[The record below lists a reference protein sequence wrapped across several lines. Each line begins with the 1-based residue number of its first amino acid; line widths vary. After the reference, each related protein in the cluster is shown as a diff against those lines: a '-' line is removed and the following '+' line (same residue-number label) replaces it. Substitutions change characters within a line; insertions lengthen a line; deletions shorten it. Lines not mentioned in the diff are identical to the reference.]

1 MRIDAHQ
8 HFWNYHPITH
18 DWIDD
23 SMQKIRQNFL
33 PDQLHPLLKAAKIDG
48 CVAVQAEQSV
58 AETSFLLSLAS
69 QHEWIKGVVGWVDLK
84 AENLEEKLIH
94 YQQFPKLKG
103 FRHVLQGEEPSFM
116 LSDQFM
122 KGIGLLDKFGYS
134 YDLLIFPKHLD
145 AALTLVKKFPHQR
158 FVIDHIAKPFIKDA
172 ILEGW
177 IQGMIDLAACSNVS
191 CKVSGMVTEANW
203 TNWDQTDFVPYLDT
217 VVAIF
222 GIDRLL
228 FGSDWPVCLVAAEYP
243 EMLSIVE
250 TYFSKYS
257 ISQQAAFFGN
267 NAIDFYRL

>member
-217 VVAIF
+217 VVGIF